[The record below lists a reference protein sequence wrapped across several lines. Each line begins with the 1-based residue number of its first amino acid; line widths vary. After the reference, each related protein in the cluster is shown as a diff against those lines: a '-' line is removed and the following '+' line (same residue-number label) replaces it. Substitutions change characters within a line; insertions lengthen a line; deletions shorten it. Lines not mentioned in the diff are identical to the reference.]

1 VAFKLP
7 SITSAI
13 PRDLRSFCDRVREA
27 LNAQGNDRIITR
39 RDLIATGVVVV
50 GPGNTLQPTDPTEL
64 AKVKYDTP
72 PAPTGLATSG
82 AIANII
88 LTWDAPKYVGHSY
101 TEIFVAD
108 TNTFADRVK
117 LADVPGSVYSHS
129 VGSATTKYY
138 WIRFVNVVDVP
149 GPFNSTTGVSGTT
162 GSDPAYL
169 LGVLTGS
176 ITSSELST
184 ALNTEITTNTT
195 EITNVRNLYTV
206 KMDNNGFLTGFGL
219 MSTLADGGVAV
230 SDFFTNVNRFA
241 VTAPMTTM
249 PLWASGTAYSVGQSV
264 RISGTTT
271 KILVC
276 KVAGTSGGSAPSIS
290 GAIGS
295 IVTDNTVEWQISSS
309 VPFAVLSTSLT
320 ANGVTL
326 APGVYIDGAS
336 IVNATIGSAQIG
348 LATID
353 DARITDLNAT
363 KITAGSLQVGSYIQ
377 SSNFITSVQGWKI
390 DAAGSVEFGSG
401 TFRGA
406 LSGATGTFAGSL
418 SAASGTFT
426 GTLSAATGTFSGT
439 VSAST
444 FNTATSG
451 QRVEL
456 SSSTNDVRVYNASG
470 TLIAQLGGTG
480 LGASLKAT
488 STTLVGPA
496 VWGVNTGAPG
506 VYGQA
511 TTGEAVYGYASSSG
525 YGVYGQSVS
534 GESIRGLAT
543 AGGGNNHGVRGL
555 NTNGNGAGSNT
566 AGLVGAANGY
576 DFYADGAGTNYGPF
590 TGTHDALTDPN
601 DNFTIGDIVVDSQLV
616 RRNGISSAI
625 TLVKTSTSANQKAA
639 LGVICAEQH
648 PFENNIPAV
657 YMSGFDEETG
667 LPVPTAEY
675 EIDKQTYNLVAV
687 NALGEGQIN
696 VCGEGG
702 NIEAGDL
709 IVTSSLPGKGMKQS
723 DDIVRAITVAKARES
738 VTFASQTEVKQIAC
752 IYLCG

>member
-1 VAFKLP
+1 MAFKLP
-7 SITSAI
+7 SITSVI

-27 LNAQGNDRIITR
+27 LDGKGNDRIITR

-50 GPGNTLQPTDPTEL
+50 GPGNTLQPTDPTEI

-101 TEIFVAD
+101 TEVYVSD
-108 TNTFADRVK
+108 TNTFTSRVK
-117 LADVPGSVYSHS
+117 LADVPGSIYSHS
-129 VGSATTKYY
+129 VGAATTKYY
-138 WIRFVNVVDVP
+138 WIRFVNVVEVP
-149 GPFNSTTGVSGTT
+149 GPYNSTTGVSGTT

-169 LGVLTGS
+169 LSVLTGS

-195 EITNVRNLYTV
+195 EITNVRNLYMV

-219 MSTLADGGVAV
+219 MSTLADGGVAT

-249 PLWASGTAYSVGQSV
+249 PLWTSGTSFSVGQSV

-290 GAIGS
+290 GAVGS
-295 IVTDNTVEWQISSS
+295 IVTDNTVKWQISSS

-353 DARITDLNAT
+353 DARITDLNAV

-377 SSNFITSVQGWKI
+377 SSNFITGVQGWKI

-406 LSGATGTFAGSL
+406 LSGATGTFSGSL
-418 SAASGTFT
+418 SAVSGTFT
-426 GTLSAATGTFSGT
+426 GRLQVGSGGTPGGYVIEITAANVMHVDDFFAASIAAKDIALLNNVSFTIVDATNQSSSATGHALRARNTNVSYGSSG
-439 VSAST
+439 
-444 FNTATSG
+444 
-451 QRVEL
+451 
-456 SSSTNDVRVYNASG
+456 
-470 TLIAQLGGTG
+470 
-480 LGASLKAT
+480 
-488 STTLVGPA
+488 LVGPA
-496 VWGVNTGAPG
+496 RADF
-506 VYGQA
+506 
-511 TTGEAVYGYASSSG
+511 
-525 YGVYGQSVS
+525 
-534 GESIRGLAT
+534 
-543 AGGGNNHGVRGL
+543 
-555 NTNGNGAGSNT
+555 
-566 AGLVGAANGY
+566 
-576 DFYADGAGTNYGPF
+576 DFYAEGHGAYGPF
-590 TGTHDALTDPN
+590 TGSHDGLILKTQLPTPGDILVDGDILFRKGISDATSEVLISTQPNQSAIGVYVSRQTISDGFYIASAIVDIDEKGNPIPSNAFLAMAGTHD
-601 DNFTIGDIVVDSQLV
+601 VC
-616 RRNGISSAI
+616 
-625 TLVKTSTSANQKAA
+625 
-639 LGVICAEQH
+639 GV
-648 PFENNIPAV
+648 NSV
-657 YMSGFDEETG
+657 
-667 LPVPTAEY
+667 
-675 EIDKQTYNLVAV
+675 
-687 NALGEGQIN
+687 GEGLIN
-696 VCGEGG
+696 VCGDNG
-702 NIEAGDL
+702 NISKGDL

-723 DDIVRAITVAKARES
+723 DDIVRAVTVAKSRES
-738 VTFASQTEVKQIAC
+738 VTFASPTEVKQIAC